1 MKRNIY
7 LIFIAVIIIAA
18 LAYTFID
25 KDGGQ
30 ETSLKAEVIRGNF
43 EVVVT
48 TTGELEAIHS
58 NKISGPSGLRP
69 YNIYNLK
76 ILDIVADGKIVDSG
90 DWVADIDRTPI
101 QNKINDLKTE
111 MEKFETQLTKARID
125 TSIEMRAARSEILN
139 LEWAV
144 EENKLKVEQSIYEPK
159 ATQRQL
165 EISLDKSVRSLE
177 QAKKNKELKEQKA
190 QANVSEAM
198 ANYTMTAQKFES
210 IQKISNQFT
219 IYAPKNGMVNYY
231 STWRGKR
238 EAGSEFDV
246 WDNTVA
252 LLPDLSQMKTKTFV
266 NEVDISK
273 VKVGQPVTV
282 VIDAFPDNEYE
293 GVVTSVANIGQT
305 IRSSSA
311 KVFEVI
317 IQLNESDDIMKPAM
331 TTQNRILTDSFEDVL
346 QIPSEALYSNDSI
359 SYVYT
364 KGKRYQVELGVS
376 NENYIIVNKGLEE
389 GDEVLLTEPS
399 NPESY
404 KLVLLK

>member
-18 LAYTFID
+18 LAYTFVD

-30 ETSLKAEVIRGNF
+30 ETSLKAEVTKGNF

-125 TSIEMRAARSEILN
+125 TSIEMRAARSEIQN

-165 EISLDKSVRSLE
+165 EISLDKSIRSLE

-198 ANYTMTAQKFES
+198 ANFTMTAQKFES

-252 LLPDLSQMKTKTFV
+252 LLPDLSKMKTKTFV

-273 VKVGQPVTV
+273 VKVGQHVTV
-282 VIDAFPDNEYE
+282 VIDAFPDNEYQ
-293 GVVTSVANIGQT
+293 GKVTSVANIGQT

-317 IQLNESDDIMKPAM
+317 IELNESDDIMKPAM

-346 QIPSEALYSNDSI
+346 QIPSEALFSNDSI
-359 SYVYT
+359 SYVYCE
-364 KGKRYQVELGVS
+364 GKRYQVELGVS
-376 NENYIIVNKGLEE
+376 NENYIIVKRGVEE
-389 GDEVLLTEPS
+389 GNEILLSEPS